1 MSNPFLLE
9 FMNMRKN
16 LNASSP
22 SPAPTSNPKTKPK
35 KDSGTKTIS
44 MEATK
49 PGFKTIIDEKPGK
62 RPVIEY
68 LQKRANEL
76 TIRKMA

>member
-1 MSNPFLLE
+1 
-9 FMNMRKN
+9 MRKN

-22 SPAPTSNPKTKPK
+22 TPTPTSASGPKTKPK